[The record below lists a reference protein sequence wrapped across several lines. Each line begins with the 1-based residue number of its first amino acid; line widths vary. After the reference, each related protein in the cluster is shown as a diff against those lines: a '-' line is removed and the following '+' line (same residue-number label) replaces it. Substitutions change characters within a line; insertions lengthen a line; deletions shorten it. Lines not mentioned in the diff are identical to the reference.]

1 MNRISS
7 LVLGLLL
14 AASLCY
20 GQSPT
25 ATPSQAAPASR
36 AIAHGAFPVKVT
48 KTLDS
53 SKLKEGDTVEL
64 ETSGSFKLADGTLV
78 PKGSKLTGHVVS
90 AKARSN
96 GDGESQLNIAFDK
109 VNVSN
114 GTQLSIK
121 GMVQAV
127 FPPSDDPDPGV
138 ARAESTAAGGG
149 IAGATVGITPNVK
162 VGSNTETTSNS
173 QPAVDP
179 KSLGVQGF
187 RDLSL
192 DKGVLGS
199 KGKQVKLGNG
209 VRMIVH
215 VDILG

>member
-109 VNVSN
+109 VNISN

-121 GMVQAV
+121 GVVQAV
-127 FPPSDDPDPGV
+127 FPPSDEPDPGV

-149 IAGATVGITPNVK
+149 MGGGVGLVPTLK
-162 VGSNTETTSNS
+162 VGSNPDSNANV
-173 QPAVDP
+173 QPVVDP
-179 KSLGVQGF
+179 KSVGVQGMH
-187 RDLSL
+187 DLQL
-192 DKGVLGS
+192 ENGVLS
-199 KGKQVKLGNG
+199 SRPL
-209 VRMIVH
+209 R
-215 VDILG
+215 VDWV